1 MLAFMLCA
9 MVLGCDQWD
18 PAVELAEPLAASAAA
33 PAPETP
39 PRAEAVAAANAYRP
53 TLLLEC
59 DEANRAFLR
68 LEETRFDPFAPRK
81 ADRIVRDRKAGP
93 DPGKSFVLGGTETVA
108 VEGLRSTRMKY
119 GLQLMNTPTVSVYDF
134 TYFQFD
140 GGGQIYG
147 GALKLGNNRRPTT
160 GVTYVQRVYA
170 NGKQEPDGSYK
181 RSNTDF
187 IGVEA
192 NNAPLYARNVTG
204 RNFGD
209 AGVDAKAKVYLMNAT
224 LDGAHRV
231 LRAWGAG
238 EIILV
243 NSIINAAPGE
253 PRCGCRMAA
262 RPSNTTTCCGATA
275 PMRPAPAIR
284 SADGSPPGSMQKSC
298 PRRRRAR
305 ASRACGT
312 TPCPRSARFF
322 ARRLIGLMCNIPA
335 TAVLGAIWRCPTRA
349 PGLRLRWGI
358 CVGAFPS
365 TSKTEH
371 TASVRR
377 CLRAGGNWGSGRNRL
392 TRAAGRPAKAY

>member
-53 TLLLEC
+53 TLLLER

-243 NSIINAAPGE
+243 NSIINAAPGRAQVWLQDGRSTVKYYNVLWCDGADAPSASHPKCRRE
-253 PRCGCRMAA
+253 PTRIDAEKLSPEAA
-262 RPSNTTTCCGATA
+262 R
-275 PMRPAPAIR
+275 
-284 SADGSPPGSMQKSC
+284 
-298 PRRRRAR
+298 AR
-305 ASRACGT
+305 VT
-312 TPCPRSARFF
+312 
-322 ARRLIGLMCNIPA
+322 
-335 TAVLGAIWRCPTRA
+335 
-349 PGLRLRWGI
+349 RLRDNSLPEVSPFFRTQIDRIDVQYSRNGGPWRDLALPNTGAGAEAP
-358 CVGAFPS
+358 VGDLRWRIPLDLKDGAY
-365 TSKTEH
+365 
-371 TASVRR
+371 R
-377 CLRAGGNWGSGRNRL
+377 CRAAVFAGGRQLGEWAQPIDESGRPS
-392 TRAAGRPAKAY
+392 G